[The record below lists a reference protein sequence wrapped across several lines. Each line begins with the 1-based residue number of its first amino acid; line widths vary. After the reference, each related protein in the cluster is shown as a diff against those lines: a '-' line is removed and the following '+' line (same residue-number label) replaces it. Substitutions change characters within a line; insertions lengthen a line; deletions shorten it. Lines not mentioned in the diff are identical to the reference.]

1 MASFVAL
8 RHCGAEDTCDAEQQC
23 QRQDAAKLYKNILK
37 KGEVV
42 GSAMKPAVAGSAAPV
57 QYTVKAVKSG
67 GRILNVMDN
76 TAGKAGKGMSAIRLH
91 LPHAKARA
99 KDPHASAS
107 SLSVYAGKSVNNAA
121 LFLQKV
127 GPALAVT
134 TAVID
139 GVRIGSA
146 AYEDYKA
153 GSSVPE
159 NTVKTVA
166 HVAGGYAGGYTGA
179 LAGGAFGAKTGGIVG
194 TAFGPVGSLTG
205 AAVGGVA
212 GSVAGAIGGAIGG
225 AELAER
231 ASDEALK
238 LAMDEGRRQELKETA
253 EMALETVQGLSM
265 AVGSVAAEAAIDAA
279 IWAVDIAN
287 DPAVREGLKQTVDA
301 PTKTAIDTSEAIA
314 SASSKGFAFAKDAA
328 IEAISC
334 ASNI

>member
-1 MASFVAL
+1 
-8 RHCGAEDTCDAEQQC
+8 
-23 QRQDAAKLYKNILK
+23 
-37 KGEVV
+37 
-42 GSAMKPAVAGSAAPV
+42 
-57 QYTVKAVKSG
+57 
-67 GRILNVMDN
+67 MDN
-76 TAGKAGKGMSAIRLH
+76 TAGKAGKGMSAIRLD
-91 LPHAKARA
+91 LPHAKANYHHWNVNSLLSRA

-107 SLSVYAGKSVNNAA
+107 SLGVYAGKSVNNAA

-153 GSSVPE
+153 RSSVPE

-265 AVGSVAAEAAIDAA
+265 AAGSVAAEAAIDAA
-279 IWAVDIAN
+279 SWAVDVAN
-287 DPAVREGLKQTVDA
+287 DPAVREADTAQQALSTAQETAETVAGL
-301 PTKTAIDTSEAIA
+301 
-314 SASSKGFAFAKDAA
+314 AKDAGLSA
-328 IEAISC
+328 AECAVKMTNTGAQWMASTISNLK
-334 ASNI
+334 SKL